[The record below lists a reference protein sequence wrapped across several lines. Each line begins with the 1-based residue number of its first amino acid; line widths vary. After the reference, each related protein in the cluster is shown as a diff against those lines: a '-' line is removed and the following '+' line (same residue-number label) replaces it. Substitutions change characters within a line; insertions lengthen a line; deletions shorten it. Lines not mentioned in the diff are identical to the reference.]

1 MTKILVFEITL
12 LIIKLKGG
20 IVMLCNRCGS
30 ETIKYGTHNGEQVYQ
45 CKSCGH
51 VLTKR
56 SKNNESLKQEIN
68 ELLASGKARDMD
80 DIAKHYGVSKRTVQ
94 RWVSK

>member
-1 MTKILVFEITL
+1 MKP
-12 LIIKLKGG
+12 KGG

-51 VLTKR
+51 ILTKR
-56 SKNNESLKQEIN
+56 SKNNDALKKEID
-68 ELLASGKARDMD
+68 ELLSSGKVRDLD
-80 DIAKHYGVSKRTVQ
+80 DIAKYYDVSKRTVQ
-94 RWVSK
+94 RWLSK